1 MNEQTCACPGCN
13 CSVGDHPVMREDKA
27 YCCQACAEHHPSG
40 KPCNSSG
47 CGCADEATSPRDP
60 A

>member
-1 MNEQTCACPGCN
+1 MNAQTCACPGCN
-13 CSVGDHPVMREDKA
+13 CKLGEHPVVSEGRA

-47 CGCADEATSPRDP
+47 CGCAASPKR
-60 A
+60 